1 MKVTVENKKG
11 LNKDVKVFVD
21 KKTMNVYMDEK
32 YEEIKGTVNL
42 KGFRPGKVPREILK
56 RQFGKAVFS
65 EVLDKVLK
73 ETSTKALQENKIKP
87 AGQPK
92 LDLKTYGEDKDLE
105 YILSVTELPKVE
117 LKSIENIKFDEYTV
131 KIDQKETD
139 KRIND
144 IAKNQPNFKE
154 APETTKAKKGDLV
167 VFDYNATVDEKTF
180 KGGEGKNTQL
190 TLGKDLFLKGFDEQL
205 IGVKKG
211 DEKIVDATLPE
222 NFPEKEFIN
231 KKAKFKC
238 TISAVKIPEDVKIDD
253 QFAKN
258 LGAKDLN
265 DLKSLITKQI
275 NDEYKNSLDRLT
287 KNQILKEIEKF
298 KVSEIPENLLED
310 EIKILSQGMSE
321 DDAKKSR
328 KNFEEVAK
336 KRIKVGLVLNEF
348 GEQNQ
353 IKVTEQ
359 ELQAE
364 VQKQIRMMP
373 GQEKMVMEFYKKN
386 PNALASLRGTVYEEK
401 ILNMIKEKAKPN
413 KKEISKDEAEKILKE
428 SQKQQLEQERRQAEI
443 NTLQQHNDLLAELD
457 QAEDVNRATF
467 AFLNRDDDNSV
478 RAFNEAQTEISDRD
492 IRRIDA
498 QGLYASEQLRLRS
511 VGALR
516 AGRAAERAANLNAMA
531 TIFSASYKAT
541 QTG

>member
-154 APETTKAKKGDLV
+154 ASETTKAKKGDLV

-231 KKAKFKC
+231 KKAKFMCK
-238 TISAVKIPEDVKIDD
+238 ISAVKIPEDVKIDD

-265 DLKSLITKQI
+265 DLKLLITKQI

-298 KVSEIPENLLED
+298 KVNEIPENLLED

-336 KRIKVGLVLNEF
+336 KRIKVGLILNEF

-359 ELQAE
+359 ELQTE

-428 SQKQQLEQERRQAEI
+428 SQKQQLDQE
-443 NTLQQHNDLLAELD
+443 LKD
-457 QAEDVNRATF
+457 QRKPEKKADVKKTA
-467 AFLNRDDDNSV
+467 DNKTKPKVKKTKSV
-478 RAFNEAQTEISDRD
+478 VKKTKKVS
-492 IRRIDA
+492 
-498 QGLYASEQLRLRS
+498 
-511 VGALR
+511 
-516 AGRAAERAANLNAMA
+516 
-531 TIFSASYKAT
+531 KK
-541 QTG
+541 